1 MPSLPYARRSRQ
13 ESRRERWKKAVQ
25 RDRSLSPSARLFLVA
40 TLASKMSADGFVSHP
55 RARLAAL
62 AGVTE
67 RQVGR
72 YLKGAVE
79 AHWLAPIARGVR
91 GHTAEYQAQFPDEIG
106 GHKDV
111 PLLERDSRTYRVPLS
126 GGHKCP
132 AISEIAGH
140 LDVPPLLPL
149 GSNPRTRQLRN
160 GHAGAHGHRD
170 DGCNW
175 KKRDTPPTTSP
186 RRSAPGP
193 SRLESLKFNSS
204 SMTVTGSRAT
214 RSATVRPCL
223 LAVMDGCS
231 ASRFE
236 AMV

>member
-25 RDRSLSPSARLFLVA
+25 RDRGLTPSARLFLVA

-72 YLKGAVE
+72 YLRSAV
-79 AHWLAPIARGVR
+79 AAQWLTPITRGVR
-91 GHTAEYQAQFPDEIG
+91 GHTAEYQAQFPDEIA
-106 GHKDV
+106 GHLDV
-111 PLLERDSRTYRVPLS
+111 PLSERDSRTYRVPLS

-132 AISEIAGH
+132 ANSEIAGH

-149 GSNPRTRQLRN
+149 GSNPRARQLRN
-160 GHAGAHGHRD
+160 GHVSAHGRRD

-175 KKRDTPPTTSP
+175 KKRNTPPTTSP

-193 SRLESLKFNSS
+193 SRREVIQFNSS
-204 SMTVTGSRAT
+204 SMTAT
-214 RSATVRPCL
+214 TNDR
-223 LAVMDGCS
+223 
-231 ASRFE
+231 E
-236 AMV
+236 AYA